1 MDKKELR
8 KLTKRELLLLI
19 AEQQE
24 QRIQFLE
31 EENRILTQKLAK
43 LEQLLKSF
51 DNPHTPSSKVRSKKN
66 TERDDSKPRFPGKPE
81 GSHGG
86 GIQMPPPD
94 QEIEVKKDSC
104 PDCGTTLGNPYDS
117 YRFRQMDIPQP
128 KFVTTQYHVALYHCS
143 CGAEVDAGADLQQG
157 FYGPNVTAFL
167 GSLRTECLSYEAI
180 SRLLKETYKLKIS
193 NVAVFNK
200 LTLLACLMSSERELI
215 RNAINS
221 SDAANMDETGLRKD
235 GQNGQVWNASTS
247 HYCLFEYDKSRG
259 ADVAKRILD
268 SFNGVLTTDDFK
280 SYCWYELRQLC
291 WAHLLREAKE
301 FAEKYPD
308 AEIQYERLKA
318 LYAKA
323 KLAQQT
329 QDTSKY
335 DALEFELE
343 DIATC
348 YHPMDGCRIMYGK
361 IHNRTVLWLRGV
373 KQPNVELT
381 NNRAERNLR
390 KVVLH
395 RNRIGCIRNEKGEA
409 FVNNF
414 LTCTSTWKI
423 QGKNTYEKLLDYS
436 QLT

>member
-8 KLTKRELLLLI
+8 KLSKGELIEIIFSLSKKI
-19 AEQQE
+19 DGFEH
-24 QRIQFLE
+24 
-31 EENRILTQKLAK
+31 
-43 LEQLLKSF
+43 LLKAF

-81 GSHGG
+81 GSNGG
-86 GIQMPPPD
+86 GIQMPQPD
-94 QEIEVKKDSC
+94 QEIEIKKESC
-104 PDCGTTLGNPYDS
+104 PECRTKLGNPYD
-117 YRFRQMDIPQP
+117 YYQFRQMDIPQP
-128 KFVTTQYHVALYHCS
+128 TFVTTQYNIALYHCS
-143 CGAEVDAGADLQQG
+143 CGADIDAGAGLQKG

-167 GSLRTECLSYEAI
+167 GSLRTECISYEAI
-180 SRLLKETYKLKIS
+180 ARLLKETYKLRIS

-200 LTLLACLMSSERELI
+200 ITALSCLMNSERELI
-215 RNAINS
+215 RNAINRS
-221 SDAANMDETGLRKD
+221 NAANMDETGLRKD
-235 GQNGQVWNASTS
+235 GQNGYVWNSS
-247 HYCLFEYDKSRG
+247 SDEHCLFEYDKSRR

-268 SFNGVLTTDDFK
+268 TFEGVLTTDDFK
-280 SYCWYELRQLC
+280 SYYWYELRQLC

-301 FAEKYPD
+301 FAEKYPE
-308 AEIQYERLKA
+308 AKIQYERLKE

-323 KLAQQT
+323 KLAQEV

-335 DALEFELE
+335 DALALELE

-361 IHNRTVLWLRGV
+361 IHNRTELWLRGV
-373 KQPNVELT
+373 KYPNAQLT

-414 LTCTSTWKI
+414 LTCTSTWQI
-423 QGKNTYEKLLDYS
+423 QGKNTYEKLLSYS
-436 QLT
+436 KLT

>member
-8 KLTKRELLLLI
+8 KLSKGELIELI
-19 AEQQE
+19 
-24 QRIQFLE
+24 FS
-31 EENRILTQKLAK
+31 LTEKIDK
-43 LEQLLKSF
+43 FERLLKAF

-81 GSHGG
+81 GGNGG
-86 GIQMPPPD
+86 GIQMPQPD
-94 QEIEVKKDSC
+94 QEIEIKKEACSE
-104 PDCGTTLGNPYDS
+104 CGTKLGNPYD
-117 YRFRQMDIPQP
+117 YYQFRQMDIPQP
-128 KFVTTQYHVALYHCS
+128 TFVTTQFNIALYHCS
-143 CGAEVDAGADLQQG
+143 CGANIDAGADVQKG

-180 SRLLKETYKLKIS
+180 ARLLKETYKLRIS

-200 LTLLACLMSSERELI
+200 ITALSCLMSSERELI
-215 RNAINS
+215 RNAINRS
-221 SDAANMDETGLRKD
+221 NAANMDETGLRKD
-235 GQNGQVWNASTS
+235 GQNGYVWNASS
-247 HYCLFEYDKSRG
+247 DQYCLFEYDKSRG

-268 SFNGVLTTDDFK
+268 LFAGVLTTDDFK
-280 SYCWYELRQLC
+280 SYYWYELRQLC

-301 FAEKYPD
+301 FAEKYPE
-308 AEIQYERLKA
+308 AKIQYERLKA
-318 LYAKA
+318 LYTKA
-323 KLAQQT
+323 KLVQQM

-335 DALEFELE
+335 DALVSELE

-361 IHNRTVLWLRGV
+361 IHNRTELWLRGV
-373 KQPNVELT
+373 KYPNAQLT

-390 KVVLH
+390 KVVLQ

-414 LTCTSTWKI
+414 LTCTSTWRV
-423 QGKNTYEKLLDYS
+423 QGKNTYEKLLNYS
-436 QLT
+436 KLT

>member
-8 KLTKRELLLLI
+8 KLSKGELIEIIFSLSEKI
-19 AEQQE
+19 DKFEH
-24 QRIQFLE
+24 
-31 EENRILTQKLAK
+31 
-43 LEQLLKSF
+43 LLKAF

-81 GSHGG
+81 GSNGG
-86 GIQMPPPD
+86 GIQMPQPD
-94 QEIEVKKDSC
+94 QEVEIKKESC
-104 PDCGTTLGNPYDS
+104 PGCGTKLENQYD
-117 YRFRQMDIPQP
+117 YYQFRQMDIPQP
-128 KFVTTQYHVALYHCS
+128 QFVTTQYTVSLYHCS
-143 CGAEVDAGADLQQG
+143 CGTDIDAGEDLQKG

-180 SRLLKETYKLKIS
+180 ARLLKDTYKLRIS

-200 LTLLACLMSSERELI
+200 ITTLSCLMSSERELI
-215 RNAINS
+215 RKAINRS
-221 SDAANMDETGLRKD
+221 NAANMDETGLRKD
-235 GQNGQVWNASTS
+235 GQNGYVWNSS
-247 HYCLFEYDKSRG
+247 SDEHCLFEYDKSRG

-268 SFNGVLTTDDFK
+268 TFEGVLTTDDFK
-280 SYCWYELRQLC
+280 SYYWYELRQLC

-301 FAEKYPD
+301 FAEKYPE
-308 AEIQYERLKA
+308 AKIQYERLKK
-318 LYAKA
+318 LYIKA
-323 KLAQQT
+323 KQAQQV

-335 DALEFELE
+335 DVLASELE

-361 IHNRTVLWLRGV
+361 IHNRTELWLRGV
-373 KQPNVELT
+373 KYPNAQLT

-414 LTCTSTWKI
+414 LTCTSTWQV
-423 QGKNTYEKLLDYS
+423 QGKNTYEKLLSYS
-436 QLT
+436 KLT